1 MIKVLVVFG
10 TRPEAIKMA
19 PLVLEMKKFPNLIHP
34 IVCVTGQHRDMLDQ
48 VLTIFEIVPDYDLEI
63 MKPNQDLFDIFT
75 NTMIGMRDVLTK
87 TKPDFVL
94 VHGDTSTSSAAALSA
109 FYFKIPVGHVE
120 AGLRTYERY
129 NPWPEE
135 INRQMN
141 SKISTFHFAPTQSS
155 AENLRKELVSEESI
169 VVTGNTVIDA
179 LKIADQKISDLLKTN
194 ALFYKDYFPKI
205 SMDTIEKWISGD
217 RKMVLIT
224 AHRRENFGE
233 GFKNIFQ
240 AINELVDEFPQVDF
254 VFPLHLNP
262 KVREAANEIFGVGRA
277 NVTNLFFE
285 EPMGYLS
292 FVFLLRYSHL
302 VLTDSGGIQ
311 EEAPGFG
318 KPVLVLRDTTE
329 RPEAVESGTVILVGT
344 DSKKIKESVSLLI
357 NDSKAYQ
364 SMSHA
369 INPYGDGLASSRIV
383 SKILEIS
390 STS

>member
-34 IVCVTGQHRDMLDQ
+34 MVCVTGQHRDMLDQ

-194 ALFYKDYFPKI
+194 ALFFKDYFPKI

-262 KVREAANEIFGVGRA
+262 KVREAANEIFGDGRA

>member
-194 ALFYKDYFPKI
+194 ALFFKDYFPKI

-262 KVREAANEIFGVGRA
+262 KVREAANEIFGDGRA

>member
-155 AENLRKELVSEESI
+155 AQNLRKELVSEESI

-194 ALFYKDYFPKI
+194 ALFFKDYFPKI

-262 KVREAANEIFGVGRA
+262 KVREAANEIFGDGRA

>member
-34 IVCVTGQHRDMLDQ
+34 MVCVTGQHRDMLDQ

-262 KVREAANEIFGVGRA
+262 KVREAANEIFGDGRA

>member
-34 IVCVTGQHRDMLDQ
+34 MVCVTGQHRDMLDQ

-155 AENLRKELVSEESI
+155 AQNLRKELVSEESI

-194 ALFYKDYFPKI
+194 ALFFKDYFPKI

>member
-34 IVCVTGQHRDMLDQ
+34 MVCVTGQHRDMLDQ

-155 AENLRKELVSEESI
+155 AQNLRKELVSEESI

-194 ALFYKDYFPKI
+194 ALFFKDYFPKI

-262 KVREAANEIFGVGRA
+262 KVREAANEIFGDGRA